1 MSKKSYLD
9 CRRTFQLGS
18 VFRQVKLLKVSSPI
32 LILLVMVLSS
42 IGGQLLIARA
52 ADTCSESICYVRAG
66 YVAHGDPD
74 TYDFVEGTFT
84 LPQSGDII
92 IPSGTTSTKF
102 SIGVGLGGDNHF
114 NSPNWLSAQVD
125 IQVTNGQVNL
135 IPVWSLADGA
145 TKAGQ
150 GSGGGYFL
158 TKQMNVKLGDTI
170 KVSVELDNTASP
182 PKVTFAMRD
191 TTSHKSDKF
200 TMPNT
205 TFPDPLVSNSLPD
218 GKVAGCFVFFSN
230 TDKYP
235 NFAHPKQ
242 VNFTSCN
249 VGDAAVDANPIDPD
263 PAVSFGYKA
272 QGLSNSASLTIPD
285 SKGGFVISWNG

>member
-1 MSKKSYLD
+1 MG
-9 CRRTFQLGS
+9 QI
-18 VFRQVKLLKVSSPI
+18 KLLKISFPI
-32 LILLVMVLSS
+32 LILLMTVLSS
-42 IGGQLLIARA
+42 IGGQLLIAR

-66 YVAHGDPD
+66 YVAHGDPA
-74 TYDFVEGTFT
+74 TNDFVESTFT
-84 LPQSGDII
+84 LPQSGDIV

-135 IPVWSLADGA
+135 TPTWSLADGA

-170 KVSVELDNTASP
+170 KASVELDNTASP
-182 PKVTFAMRD
+182 PKVTFTMRD
-191 TTSHKSDKF
+191 TTSNENDKF
-200 TMPNT
+200 TMPNQQ
-205 TFPDPLVSNSLPD
+205 FSDPLVSDSLPD
-218 GKVAGCFVFFSN
+218 GKVAGCFLFFSN

-242 VNFTSCN
+242 VNFTNCN
-249 VGDAAVDANPIDPD
+249 VGDAADDANPIDPK
-263 PAVSFGYKA
+263 ASFGYTA
-272 QGLSNSASLTIPD
+272 QGLSDSASLTSPD
-285 SKGGFVISWNG
+285 SNGGFTVNWKGSST